1 VSLLLPQYWLHPKRF
16 RTQMCQQG
24 AACKR
29 PLCFFAHNLQELRCP
44 DGQLQRGNMP
54 PPQDA
59 SAALEAQA
67 ASMQDMQQQQ
77 QAAAAVAAGMGAGQY
92 VPFAV
97 MPSAAGPGASRPPL
111 QPGFVP
117 SPVAGAPSPQARMMV
132 GQQMVG
138 QQMMQQQQQQQGWVH
153 PGYMVPQGYAMLGG
167 AQGQLY
173 PFMQVGG
180 ADQGQQQQ
188 QQQYVP
194 TVRSQWQFGGGSP
207 GLQLPGGP
215 SAAAA
220 AAVAAAV
227 CAPMGGGAG
236 GFQAS
241 LQHPDPA
248 LMGSQYQMVPSDNQ
262 VLLGQPA
269 GAAGGD
275 SSSGYLAAQQ
285 QQQQAQQAQQDA
297 AAAAAAA
304 SVMSGSQFSWNL
316 KPAAGPST
324 TSASASMSVLS
335 MPTVGLS
342 STASVPGSSNNS
354 LSHLRPG
361 QAGTVPLDVLQAM
374 KHMSVRDCHV
384 RDL

>member
-1 VSLLLPQYWLHPKRF
+1 
-16 RTQMCQQG
+16 MCQQG

-44 DGQLQRGNMP
+44 DGQLQRGDMP
-54 PPQDA
+54 PSQDA
-59 SAALEAQA
+59 PAAVAAQA
-67 ASMQDMQQQQ
+67 ASMQDMQHQ

-97 MPSAAGPGASRPPL
+97 MPSAAGPGASLPPL
-111 QPGFVP
+111 HPGFVP
-117 SPVAGAPSPQARMMV
+117 SPVAGAPSPQARMMI
-132 GQQMVG
+132 GQQMAG
-138 QQMMQQQQQQQGWVH
+138 QQMMRQQQQQQQGWVH

-173 PFMQVGG
+173 PFMHVGG

-188 QQQYVP
+188 QYVP
-194 TVRSQWQFGGGSP
+194 TARSQWQFGGSSP
-207 GLQLPGGP
+207 GLQLAGGP
-215 SAAAA
+215 S
-220 AAVAAAV
+220 AAAV

-241 LQHPDPA
+241 LQHLDPA
-248 LMGSQYQMVPSDNQ
+248 LMGSQYRMVPSDNQ

-297 AAAAAAA
+297 AAAAAA

-316 KPAAGPST
+316 NPAAGPST

-374 KHMSVRDCHV
+374 KHMSVRDCDV